1 MLIRLMN
8 TRVPD
13 HILVKGVV
21 TKKSTAY
28 STNLFCDPNDPE
40 ETAYFEDELTP
51 LEKGH
56 VYLWKE
62 DESGAVLVHM
72 PYRIMDKE
80 TAVLLK
86 GLSSYRSFGALIA
99 RSIPQRMT
107 LSPKSCLQ
115 DFLLS
120 YTDFKV
126 FSHRVES
133 LGGITEKDAVDLDQL
148 LKDMQYIISEANSL
162 QTKIGT
168 LREKYCVSSSEEVL
182 DTEEKLNEVLKEFA
196 WVREEITELG
206 NKRVLIVKKLA
217 TLKCE
222 INRTTDH
229 IRASAEQEQVQEAL
243 KLLNQPNFDRIT
255 REAIHKHNIDSGR
268 EQSAVVPAHICS
280 LANALHELRMYYPA
294 LTKLSGHGENVVISL
309 SGLRLILTPTTIKVE
324 GDPSVLKP
332 YMGEGAT
339 VDASGNASLRRRRRN
354 IVPDVKK

>member
-162 QTKIGT
+162 QTQSKNCNG
-168 LREKYCVSSSEEVL
+168 
-182 DTEEKLNEVLKEFA
+182 
-196 WVREEITELG
+196 
-206 NKRVLIVKKLA
+206 KR
-217 TLKCE
+217 
-222 INRTTDH
+222 
-229 IRASAEQEQVQEAL
+229 
-243 KLLNQPNFDRIT
+243 LL
-255 REAIHKHNIDSGR
+255 
-268 EQSAVVPAHICS
+268 
-280 LANALHELRMYYPA
+280 
-294 LTKLSGHGENVVISL
+294 
-309 SGLRLILTPTTIKVE
+309 
-324 GDPSVLKP
+324 
-332 YMGEGAT
+332 
-339 VDASGNASLRRRRRN
+339 
-354 IVPDVKK
+354 